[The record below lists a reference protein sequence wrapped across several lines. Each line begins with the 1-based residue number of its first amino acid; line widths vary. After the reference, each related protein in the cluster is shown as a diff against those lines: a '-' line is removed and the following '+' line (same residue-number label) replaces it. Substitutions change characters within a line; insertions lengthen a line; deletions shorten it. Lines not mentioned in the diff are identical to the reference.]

1 MGCHCKRYQR
11 VVGDCGQSTVEYAI
25 VAAAFVCV
33 ILAGGAVWRMLS
45 SGLVIDHALLSASHH
60 MQGAAS
66 WVIDV
71 FSF

>member
-1 MGCHCKRYQR
+1 M
-11 VVGDCGQSTVEYAI
+11 
-25 VAAAFVCV
+25 AAAFVCV